1 MSVDLNNYFKLG
13 LDSTNQATQQAGLI
27 NTIRTPADTT
37 SAALNRVTFKVPKT
51 GMLTADSHFN
61 IRFLTGGVSNHNVN
75 LISGAL
81 GAVKRMRITMGNK
94 VLTDIERPSLHI
106 IPHLYSRNTLT
117 QLSDYHKHF
126 IGCNYLLNTDF
137 GDGTNSLNPYGS
149 VAFTAANVVYQRQ
162 SNISTAGAPTYS
174 LPLRLLGAD
183 FLNAASMPVFL
194 LQNQEMIIEL
204 EFTNDS
210 RDYAFIPNGAI
221 TAGSVSVDLNN
232 IELVSTH
239 IMLPDEVEQQ
249 QIMSLRNQ
257 PAQYPLI
264 DTYLIRGV
272 LPAGA
277 GAQVGTPAT
286 ERRSELYRLNVQNRE
301 VHKMLCVLKPL
312 DGQAETVFANQRSL
326 ACGDE
331 NIQLKIN
338 GLNYF
343 ERPLTNSAIIYQ
355 VFKDY
360 LDGMGLK
367 FPVETCTGGSFVSKD
382 QVVSTQF
389 GEALKQEHYVGFDFK
404 NGNQGVFGAGTV
416 MKSAIEF
423 EYSSLSDD
431 DRVVESGA
439 RDMFFY
445 VSVSKMLSIGNNV
458 VSVSF

>member
-61 IRFLTGGVSNHNVN
+61 IRFTSTGTGHNVN

-126 IGCNYLLNTDF
+126 IGCNYLLDTQFN
-137 GDGTNSLNPYGS
+137 DGTNTLNPYGS
-149 VAFTAANVVYQRQ
+149 VGFTNAGALYQRQ
-162 SNISTAGAPTYS
+162 GEIGSAGSPTYS

-204 EFTNDS
+204 EFSADA
-210 RDYAFIPNGAI
+210 RDYVFIAGGAASAAS
-221 TAGSVSVDLNN
+221 TSVDLNN

-249 QIMSLRNQ
+249 QIQSLRTQ

-272 LPAGA
+272 LPAGT
-277 GAQVGTPAT
+277 GGQIGTPAT
-286 ERRSELYRLNVQNRE
+286 VVRNELYRLNVQNRE
-301 VHKMLCVLKPL
+301 VHKMLCVFKPL
-312 DGQAETVFANQRSL
+312 DGTSNTVFANQRSL

-367 FPVETCTGGSFVSKD
+367 FPVESCNGGSFVSQD

-389 GEALKQEHYVGFDFK
+389 LQALKQQHYVGFDFK
-404 NGNQGVFGAGTV
+404 NGNQGVFGAGTI
-416 MKSAIEF
+416 MKNAIEL
-423 EYSSLSDD
+423 EYESLSDD
-431 DRVVESGA
+431 SRVTESGA